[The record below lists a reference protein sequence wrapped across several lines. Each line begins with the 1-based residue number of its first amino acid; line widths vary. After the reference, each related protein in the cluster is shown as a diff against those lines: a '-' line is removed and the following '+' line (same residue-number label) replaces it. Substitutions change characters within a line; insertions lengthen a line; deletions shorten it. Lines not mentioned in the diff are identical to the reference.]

1 VAAVLAELFGA
12 DGPLARALVGY
23 APRPGQLSM
32 AEQVGA
38 ALDSRDTLI
47 VEAGTGT
54 GKTYAYLVP
63 ALLSGRRVILSTGTR
78 ALQDQLYHR
87 DLPAVC
93 GVLGRPVRVA
103 LLKGRANYLCRHRLD
118 LAEQQAHAR
127 GLRREVAVALPKV
140 RSWSS
145 TTRRGD
151 VAELPGLGEA
161 DPVWPWVTSTR
172 ENCLGTDCPAY
183 EECFVLAARREAQ
196 AADIVVVNHY
206 LLMADLVLKEEG
218 FGDLLPGADAIVID
232 EAHQLPDVAAQFLG
246 YSVSTR
252 QLGAIA
258 RDVVGEIMLAQQ
270 MGSGVDAAVG
280 ALEAQVA
287 TVLAAAGG
295 VDARIDHAQWP
306 ERLVEALHGL
316 AARAQDLADGLAPM
330 TGECSGSFTRLKDR
344 LDESVTRLHALT
356 AEDLEGSVRWA
367 ETSPRN
373 VSCHYA
379 PVDVAG
385 QLAALVEA
393 QPCAWILTSATL
405 AVGDD
410 FSHFKRRTGL
420 AQARA
425 VRFESPFDFER
436 QALLYLPKGLGDP
449 GMPGHTQSVLR
460 AALPVLE
467 ASGGRAFLLF
477 TSHRALREGADLLRA
492 AWGER
497 PPVPVLVQGDGSRD
511 QLLRRF
517 REAGNAVLLGTGSF
531 WEGVDVKGTALSV
544 VVIDKLPFAA
554 PDDPLLRA
562 RLEAIRAAGGN
573 PFFDEQVPQAIIAL
587 KQGAGRL
594 IRDPGDFGVVMIC
607 DTRLVTKGY
616 GRAFVQSL
624 PPMRRT
630 RELSEVQAF
639 LRERLGSQADIFA
652 AAEETLDASP
662 AGTG

>member
-1 VAAVLAELFGA
+1 MGAALAQLFAA
-12 DGPLARALVGY
+12 DGPLARALTDF
-23 APRPGQLSM
+23 APRPGQLAM
-32 AEQVGA
+32 AEHVDA
-38 ALDSRDTLI
+38 TLDSRDTLI

-93 GVLGRPVRVA
+93 GVIGRPVRVA

-118 LAEQQAHAR
+118 LAEQQANAR
-127 GLRREVAVALPKV
+127 GLRREVAVALPRV
-140 RSWSS
+140 RAWSR

-151 VAELPGLGEA
+151 VAEFPGLGEA

-172 ENCLGTDCPAY
+172 ENCLGADCPVFD
-183 EECFVLAARREAQ
+183 ECFVLAARREAQ

-218 FGDLLPGADAIVID
+218 FGDLLPGADAIVVD
-232 EAHQLPDVAAQFLG
+232 EAHQLPDIAAQFLG

-258 RDVVGEIMLAQQ
+258 RDVAGELMLAQQ
-270 MGSGVDAAVG
+270 MGGSVDAAIG
-280 ALEAQVA
+280 ALDAQVA
-287 TVLAAAGG
+287 TVLAAAGAT
-295 VDARIDHAQWP
+295 DARIDQAQWP
-306 ERLVEALHGL
+306 ERLLEALNGL
-316 AARAQDLADGLAPM
+316 AGRAQDLADGLAPI
-330 TGECSGSFTRLKDR
+330 TGEGNGAFARLKERLGESATRLQ
-344 LDESVTRLHALT
+344 ALT
-356 AEDLEGSVRWA
+356 AEDAEGGVRWA
-367 ETSPRN
+367 ETSARN

-379 PVDVAG
+379 PIDVAA
-385 QLAALVEA
+385 QLAALLEA
-393 QPCAWILTSATL
+393 QSCAWILTSATL

-420 AQARA
+420 AKART
-425 VRFESPFDFER
+425 VRFESPFDFEQ

-460 AALPVLE
+460 ATLPVLE

-477 TSHRALREGADLLRA
+477 TSHRALREGAELLRA

-517 REAGNAVLLGTGSF
+517 RDAGNAVLLGTGSF
-531 WEGVDVKGTALSV
+531 WEGVDVKGAALSV

-554 PDDPLLRA
+554 PDDPLLKA
-562 RLEAIRAAGGN
+562 RLEAIRSAGGN
-573 PFFDEQVPQAIIAL
+573 PFFEEQVPQAIIAL
-587 KQGAGRL
+587 KQGTGRL

-616 GRAFVQSL
+616 GRAFIQSL

-630 RELSEVQAF
+630 RELTDVQDF
-639 LRERLGSQADIFA
+639 LRERLGPQFG
-652 AAEETLDASP
+652 DASP
-662 AGTG
+662 ADDVPDPTPAGAA